1 MQVGVRNAY
10 KTTVSQV
17 KVQESNQPLGPVPVL
32 RRTLVYLLL
41 FTIGFAQPL
50 LNLYGTNIAVF
61 TTAGFEGA
69 VVVWFG
75 LVILMTPA
83 VLLILIDLA
92 LCALMPRHENRVHQV
107 LFGVALLFVFGSLL
121 RSVSLGTLWLDI
133 ALILMC
139 VIASV
144 LLYAR
149 IGVMRT
155 WLVAMSPLALAV
167 FVIFV
172 VSASSVI
179 APPSVG
185 RASVGDTTGSGVR
198 QDASVVWILLDEA
211 PLWPLLSR
219 DGSINASRFPGFAAL
234 AESSTWYRNAMTSA
248 QLTVNAVPSILSGRD
263 PVFDRQ
269 PVLADFPNNLFTAFN
284 GIKRVDASEE
294 VTALCPKNICVEP
307 VGDEWQDVADAQIRP
322 RAQRVGF
329 FRFLQDALVVTG
341 HKTLPR
347 GLRSRLPAIDDA
359 WGGFGAKSMSATP
372 TGAVQG
378 DAGVI
383 ERAQRLQS
391 LIERATLSTK
401 PTLHFTHVLLPHR
414 PWALTPD
421 LRVAPTPV
429 PDNRP
434 VSSTERKR
442 DTYQSLLRQYVALD
456 GIIADMVAKLRAS
469 DNWDRTMIVV
479 TSDHGATFVPGESI
493 RNSINAKNVGS
504 LHDIYRVPLFIKY
517 PDQKAPQTE
526 DCAARTT
533 DVLATVLA
541 ATGTKTAWKS
551 KGNDLSSACPR
562 SDFQTVWWPE
572 GSTRLSTSF
581 SSVLDRVAF
590 YDTWV
595 DANGDVAS
603 IVQSGR
609 SGSLVGTTVPSPVA
623 EVNGLTWTLD
633 GADWYQS
640 VGDKPFDMVPNRAT
654 GRLQT
659 RQALSEDIDGL
670 IVINGVVVGVVSELA
685 GLRPSSNGS
694 YFASVLLTEKIAPGN
709 QTVELWTVNWSTQ
722 DPVFGRVGPPS
733 K

>member
-1 MQVGVRNAY
+1 M
-10 KTTVSQV
+10 
-17 KVQESNQPLGPVPVL
+17 KVQESDQPLVSVTLL
-32 RRTLVYLLL
+32 RRGLVYLLL
-41 FTIGFAQPL
+41 FTVGFAQPL
-50 LNLYGTNIAVF
+50 LSLYGANIAVF

-75 LVILMTPA
+75 LVILVAPTA
-83 VLLILIDLA
+83 ILILGDLI
-92 LCALMPRHENRVHQV
+92 LCALMPRHATRVHHV
-107 LFGVALLFVFGSLL
+107 LFGAAMIFVSGSLL
-121 RSVSLGTLWLDI
+121 RSVSLGTLVLDI
-133 ALILMC
+133 ALILSC
-139 VIASV
+139 VTASV

-149 IGVMRT
+149 TGVIRT

-167 FVIFV
+167 FVIFI

-185 RASVGDTTGSGVR
+185 TASVGDQASSGVR
-198 QDASVVWILLDEA
+198 QDASVLWILLDEA
-211 PLWPLLSR
+211 PLWPLLSQ
-219 DGSINASRFPGFAAL
+219 DGSINARRFPGFAAL
-234 AESSTWYRNAMTSA
+234 AQSSTWYRNAMTSS
-248 QLTVNAVPSILSGRD
+248 QLTVNAVPSILSGTD
-263 PVFDRQ
+263 PAFDRQ

-307 VGDEWQDVADAQIRP
+307 VGEEWQDVADTQVRP
-322 RAQRVGF
+322 RAQRVSF
-329 FRFLQDALVVTG
+329 SRFLQDALVVAG

-359 WGGFGAKSMSATP
+359 WGGFGAKSISTTP
-372 TGAVQG
+372 TGATHG

-383 ERAQRLQS
+383 ERTQRLQS

-456 GIIADMVAKLRAS
+456 AIIADMVSKLQAS
-469 DNWDRTMIVV
+469 KNWDRTMIVV

-493 RNSINAKNVGS
+493 RNSINAKNVGT

-517 PDQKAPQTE
+517 PDQKAAQTD

-541 ATGTKTAWKS
+541 TTGVKPVGKS
-551 KGNDLSSACPR
+551 DGNNLSSACPR

-572 GSTRLSTSF
+572 GSARLPTQF

-590 YDTWV
+590 YNTWV

-609 SGSLVGTTVPSPVA
+609 SGLLVGTTVPLSVA
-623 EVNGLTWTLD
+623 KVDELSWTLD

-640 VGDKPFDMVPNRAT
+640 VGGKPFEMVPNRAT

-659 RQALSEDIDGL
+659 RKAISTDIDGL
-670 IVINGVVVGVVSELA
+670 IVINGVVVGVVAELA

-709 QTVELWTVNWSTQ
+709 QEVELWTVDWSTQ
-722 DPVFGRVGPPS
+722 KPVFGRVGPAS